1 MTRFKRPA
9 AAAGAAALLAFSLS
23 ACGGS
28 DAADAPTDASKDEF
42 CDGWNAVYEPLAEA
56 GSGDPTEE
64 QFDKFKEEV
73 EALADIGTP
82 EEMSDEAREGFEVFV
97 DAVSDSS
104 FDDFDSA
111 EGDNLPGVSEDD
123 TAKAQA
129 FVEYAVTECL
139 DLGDL
144 EDLPTDV
151 PTE

>member
-28 DAADAPTDASKDEF
+28 DAADAPTDASKEEF

-56 GSGDPTEE
+56 GSGEPTEE
-64 QFDKFKEEV
+64 MFENFQDEMEN
-73 EALADIGTP
+73 LAEIGTP
-82 EEMSDEAREGFEVFV
+82 EEMSDEAREGFEIFS
-97 DAVSDSS
+97 DAVADAS

-111 EGDNLPGVSEDD
+111 EGDTLPGVSEDD
-123 TAKAQA
+123 SAKAFA
-129 FVEYAVTECL
+129 FVEYATTECL

-144 EDLPTDV
+144 PTDGL
-151 PTE
+151 TE